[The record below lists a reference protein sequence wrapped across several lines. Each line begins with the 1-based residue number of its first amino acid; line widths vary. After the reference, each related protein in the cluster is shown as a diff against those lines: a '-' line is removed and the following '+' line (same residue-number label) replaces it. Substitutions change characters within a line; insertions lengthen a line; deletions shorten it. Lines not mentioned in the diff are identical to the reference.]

1 MNSWK
6 ELMPEYELVLWD
18 TKRFDVTTNQFVAEA
33 CRVKKWAFAADY
45 IRLYALYTEGGIYLD
60 VDVIVKKSFDEFL
73 QVAFFSSIEY
83 YNHTVKKNNSHN
95 LLNENGSVKKPFSK
109 IPGIGIQAA
118 VMGST
123 KGHPF
128 LKDCMEHYENKR
140 FVLDNGELNK
150 RILAPVI
157 YSMAAEKFG
166 FRYVN
171 ERQIL
176 KNGMLMLP
184 SVTFAANTNQARD
197 ESYAIHLCN
206 GSWRIKNKPSF
217 YRFAKDN
224 ISDFF
229 SEDIN
234 MWLKRQRNALKN
246 YSMDPEAVF
255 TKIYQNNRKLYF
267 TNTLSID
274 PSIEL
279 YKKVLKEFI
288 KKNDIKRIFEIG
300 CGDYQIM
307 KSILSSSDISYI
319 GSDVVKQL
327 IEDLSKINENRKRTF
342 IHLDVVNGDPLPE
355 ADLCVINQVLQHLS
369 NRQILKILKKTR
381 RYKYVIITEQ
391 LPINPTS
398 INMNKVTGLGIRMSK
413 HSYSGV
419 YLSEPPFSSN
429 FKTLLTYRNDYKD
442 IPAVMTTVLIQNS

>member
-1 MNSWK
+1 
-6 ELMPEYELVLWD
+6 
-18 TKRFDVTTNQFVAEA
+18 
-33 CRVKKWAFAADY
+33 
-45 IRLYALYTEGGIYLD
+45 
-60 VDVIVKKSFDEFL
+60 
-73 QVAFFSSIEY
+73 
-83 YNHTVKKNNSHN
+83 